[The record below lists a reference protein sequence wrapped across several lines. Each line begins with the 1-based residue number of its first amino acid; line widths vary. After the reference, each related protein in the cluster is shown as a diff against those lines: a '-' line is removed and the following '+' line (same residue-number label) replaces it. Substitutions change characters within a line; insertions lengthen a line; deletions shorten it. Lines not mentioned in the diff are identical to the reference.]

1 MAQINLSEEITMLY
15 SVHEISMYSKN
26 TSNEQRTTAGSSRT
40 RDLLGRVN
48 RPRAVRTFTDLVIPS
63 LPING
68 SVITPS
74 FHRFRGTLSS
84 TRNTRS
90 PFSGCRP
97 ILFHFPR
104 EVSVTRYSSTH
115 RFHK

>member
-48 RPRAVRTFTDLVIPS
+48 RTRAVRTSLTSSSRRFPSTDP
-63 LPING
+63 
-68 SVITPS
+68 
-74 FHRFRGTLSS
+74 
-84 TRNTRS
+84 
-90 PFSGCRP
+90 
-97 ILFHFPR
+97 
-104 EVSVTRYSSTH
+104 
-115 RFHK
+115 